1 LGASCYKHFVP
12 TGLDE
17 RSLEGR
23 EQGRPPEF
31 LVLKVMGDIMKKLLI
46 APVVVFSLLST
57 IIVAQVRPAPAV
69 ILIKAGRL
77 VDVRAGRVIENQ
89 GILVEGERIKSV
101 GPLVQIQRAAPSTA
115 KVIDLSRATVLPGLA
130 DCHTHIL
137 LQGDITAADYD
148 EQLLKESIPYRTIR
162 ATVAARIGLL
172 NGFTVMRD
180 LETEGAMYADVDVKT
195 AINRGVI
202 PGPRMFVSTRAFSAT
217 GMYPLLGYSWE
228 LKMPEGVQIVD
239 GADNIR
245 KAVREQVKYGADWIK
260 FYADRRYFMKDGAL
274 HSWVNFTEE
283 EMKAMVDEAHR
294 LGRRVAAHAMG
305 WDGIDA
311 SLRAGVDSIE
321 HGYGLD
327 EGLMDRMVRQ
337 GVYWCPTIYVG
348 VYVAEGRAAAGA
360 PIWLTM
366 RDLEAKAFGSAVRK
380 GVKIAYGTD
389 AGGYAWTENQAK
401 EFAYMVR
408 YGMTSMQAIQS
419 ATITAADLLERSH
432 DFGAIEP
439 GKFADIVAVAGD
451 PLRDITELERVRFVM
466 KGGEIYR
473 NDK

>member
-1 LGASCYKHFVP
+1 
-12 TGLDE
+12 
-17 RSLEGR
+17 
-23 EQGRPPEF
+23 
-31 LVLKVMGDIMKKLLI
+31 MGDNMKKLLI
-46 APVVVFSLLST
+46 ALVVVFSLLPT
-57 IIVAQVRPAPAV
+57 VIVAQVRPAPTV
-69 ILIKAGRL
+69 VLIKAGRL
-77 VDVRAGRVIENQ
+77 VDVRAGRVVENQ

-101 GPLVQIQRAAPSTA
+101 GPLAQIQRAAPSTVR
-115 KVIDLSRATVLPGLA
+115 VIDLSRATVLPGLA

-245 KAVREQVKYGADWIK
+245 RAVREQVKYGADWIK
-260 FYADRRYFMKDGAL
+260 FYADRRYFVKDGAL
-274 HSWVNFTEE
+274 HSWVNFTDE

-311 SLRAGVDSIE
+311 SLKAGVDSIE

-337 GVYWCPTIYVG
+337 GTYWCPTIYVG

-366 RDLEAKAFGSAVRK
+366 RDLEAKAFATAVRK

-408 YGMTSMQAIQS
+408 YGMTPMQAIQS
-419 ATITAADLLERSH
+419 ATITAADLLERSQE
-432 DFGAIEP
+432 FGAIEP